1 MPSFDVVSEVDIQ
14 EVDNTVNNLKKELTT
29 RYDFKNSDTEVELNR
44 KDGLITLITNDDMKM
59 RALREMLISN
69 AVKRGIDTKALEFD
83 EVEKAGGLKLKR
95 IVRLKKGIDKD
106 NAKLVT
112 KLIKESGLKVQS
124 SIMDEKVRV
133 TGKKID
139 DLQAVI
145 KLLKESELEIP
156 LQYINMKS

>member
-69 AVKRGIDTKALEFD
+69 AVKRGIDTKALEFE
-83 EVEKAGGLKLKR
+83 EVEKAGGSKLKR

-106 NAKLVT
+106 NAKTVT

-124 SIMDEKVRV
+124 SIMDDKVRV

-145 KLLKESELEIP
+145 KLLKGTELDIA
-156 LQYINMKS
+156 LQYVNMKS

>member
-44 KDGLITLITNDDMKM
+44 KDGLITVITNDDMKM

-69 AVKRGIDTKALEFD
+69 AVKRGIDTKALEFE
-83 EVEKAGGLKLKR
+83 EVEKAGGSKLKR

-106 NAKLVT
+106 NAKTVT

-124 SIMDEKVRV
+124 SIMDDKVRV

-145 KLLKESELEIP
+145 KLLKGAELDIA
-156 LQYINMKS
+156 LQYVNMKS